1 MQDAKPPFLLTAG
14 TQIFTKEAELLLQV
28 ERGKCAQIY
37 FHLPDKLM
45 TDGAE
50 GRLWKEGGCELVTLD
65 IMDFGLFDGSP
76 ALMQGEKAFGLT
88 VS

>member
-1 MQDAKPPFLLTAG
+1 MQDAKPPVLLTAG
-14 TQIFTKEAELLLQV
+14 TQIFTIEAELLLQV

-37 FHLPDKLM
+37 FLLPDKLM